1 MYICCYCLQQQI
13 VEKIIFRPRPCS
25 TRQQGL
31 QAFAILPSGS
41 QIRGH
46 FLTVPSCFY
55 DSVCCVCVSG
65 QAKAASVVVYSRQV
79 NTTAVVADI
88 SWFTETVYTTV
99 KDWRRVKGT
108 NCCRD
113 KGTEEEREWRRIS
126 RSGVRRRRQ
135 RCQSRQRWESTYSTV
150 KIFCHH
156 RIIDD
161 RIEKNNAYVVVFS
174 K

>member
-1 MYICCYCLQQQI
+1 MQQQI
-13 VEKIIFRPRPCS
+13 VEKIIFRPRPRPCS

-79 NTTAVVADI
+79 N
-88 SWFTETVYTTV
+88 SSS
-99 KDWRRVKGT
+99 
-108 NCCRD
+108 
-113 KGTEEEREWRRIS
+113 S
-126 RSGVRRRRQ
+126 RHQ
-135 RCQSRQRWESTYSTV
+135 L
-150 KIFCHH
+150 IH
-156 RIIDD
+156 
-161 RIEKNNAYVVVFS
+161 
-174 K
+174 